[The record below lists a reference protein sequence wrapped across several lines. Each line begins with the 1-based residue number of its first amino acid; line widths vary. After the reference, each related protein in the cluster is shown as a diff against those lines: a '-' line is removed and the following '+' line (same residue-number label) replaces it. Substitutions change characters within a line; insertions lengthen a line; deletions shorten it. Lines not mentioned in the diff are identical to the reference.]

1 MRKMFWSI
9 AIGVLAPLLASAANI
24 NIAPQ
29 PLGPSLQELAKQS
42 GIQIIFFSSLV
53 AGRDAPA
60 LKGTFTPEDALA
72 ALLDGTDLT
81 YHVLNDRTIE
91 VAERPLAA
99 AASLVKPAPEA
110 PLDEVVIEA
119 QRENEKMSEMHA
131 QLDSLENQFYVE
143 YNKFNTDHRY
153 DVACRTVAVTGSHV
167 ERRVCQPAFIAKDTE
182 NLRSGFPGDPA
193 DASAHWSSALNS
205 TSALNLQK
213 MPDYQKNMV
222 EVVRAHP
229 ELLKLL
235 KQRSEVVERYE
246 ALRRRKLGEDLCAA
260 AIGVDA
266 SADARAHA
274 SNDPAT
280 QAAASISATF
290 APRMLFINSGCTDC
304 AGLQTEVGS
313 ILRQLGARDLFLTNT
328 LATFS
333 VLVPAA
339 GGNQGTANSQ
349 NVAARWEK
357 VTFSEKML
365 FGPLGPEISARILP
379 LFTTCN
385 AREEGAQRL
394 SVVVLRPVSAASAA
408 TPPSGGG

>member
-24 NIAPQ
+24 SIPPQ

-131 QLDSLENQFYVE
+131 ELDSLEDQFYVA
-143 YNKFNTDHRY
+143 YNKLNTDHRY
-153 DVACRTVAVTGSHV
+153 DVVCRTLAVTGSHV
-167 ERRVCQPAFIAKDTE
+167 ERRVCQPAFVAKE
-182 NLRSGFPGDPA
+182 AGILWWRFPA
-193 DASAHWSSALNS
+193 DASAPL
-205 TSALNLQK
+205 TSQLSQQM
-213 MPDYQKNMV
+213 MPDYQKNMID
-222 EVVRAHP
+222 VVGNHP
-229 ELLKLL
+229 ELLALL
-235 KQRSEVVERYE
+235 KKRSEIVERYE
-246 ALRRRKLGEDLCAA
+246 ALRRRKLGEELCAA
-260 AIGVDA
+260 AIGLDA
-266 SADARAHA
+266 SAGARAPA
-274 SNDPAT
+274 SNDQPAQT
-280 QAAASISATF
+280 TASISATLSRR
-290 APRMLFINSGCTDC
+290 AIHINSDCTDC
-304 AGLQTEVGS
+304 DSFRREVGL
-313 ILRQLGARDLFLTNT
+313 ILARLGARDVVVSNT
-328 LATFS
+328 QATFS
-333 VLVPAA
+333 ALVPAG
-339 GGNQGTANSQ
+339 GGNQGTVKSQ

-357 VTFSEKML
+357 VTLSVGRE
-365 FGPLGPEISARILP
+365 FGALGQEISTRILP

-385 AREEGAQRL
+385 AREDSARRL
-394 SVVVLRPVSAASAA
+394 SVEVLRPVPTDSAG
-408 TPPSGGG
+408 TPPSGG